1 MSHESLWNDDWG
13 FIVDALGG
21 PAALDETARKTG
33 AFTRSRA
40 IKTTSDL
47 LRLCF
52 AYGPGGMSLRTT
64 SAWAEAVGLAKL
76 SDVAVMERLQN
87 SGDWLA
93 ALIDR
98 ALSQD
103 VPRAAM
109 DRPICLVDGSVV
121 RKAGA
126 KKNRGRNGLWR
137 LHAAFDLGSERFDHL
152 ELTDERG
159 GERLDRAPVVAAEI
173 RIADRAFMQPDRI
186 AHVLKQDGD
195 VIIRT
200 GWRGARWLD
209 SDGKAIGITAI
220 LSAHRKEGV
229 VDMPI
234 GILSKNSGQ
243 IAGLR
248 LVAFRKNKEA
258 RKASREKAIRDAR
271 KGTHEIM
278 PETLVAAEWI
288 VFVTSLD
295 CRKFPADDIAALYRL
310 RWRIELAFKRLK
322 SLIGVKVPPA
332 KNKALART
340 YLLAHL
346 LLAVLIDLSSPELLD
361 SPP

>member
-1 MSHESLWNDDWG
+1 MTHESLWNDDWT
-13 FIVDALGG
+13 FIVDTLGG
-21 PAALDETARKTG
+21 PAALDKTARETG
-33 AFTRSRA
+33 AFTRPRA
-40 IKTTSDL
+40 IKTSADL

-64 SAWAEAVGLAKL
+64 SAWSQAVGLAKL

-87 SGDWLA
+87 CGDWLA

-103 VPRAAM
+103 VPRSAM

-126 KKNRGRNGLWR
+126 KRNRGRNGLWR
-137 LHAAFDLGSERFDHL
+137 LHAAFDLGSERFGHL
-152 ELTDERG
+152 ELTDQRG
-159 GERLDRAPVVAAEI
+159 GERLDRAPVATDEI

-195 VIIRT
+195 VIIRA
-200 GWRGARWLD
+200 GWRSACWLD
-209 SDGKAIGITAI
+209 GDGIELDLIAL
-220 LSAHRKEGV
+220 LSSHHKQGV
-229 VDMPI
+229 VDLPI
-234 GILSKNSGQ
+234 GIRGKTAGP
-243 IAGLR
+243 IEGLR
-248 LVAFRKNKEA
+248 LVAFRKPKKA
-258 RKASREKAIRDAR
+258 RKASREKAIKAAR
-271 KGTHEIM
+271 KGQHEIM
-278 PETLVAAEWI
+278 PETLVAAEWVI
-288 VFVTSLD
+288 LVTSLD
-295 CRKFPADDIAALYRL
+295 RREFLTDDIAALYRL

-332 KNKALART
+332 KNEALART
-340 YLLAHL
+340 WLLAHL
-346 LLAVLIDLSSPELLD
+346 LLAVLIEMSSPELLD